1 MGRRSALGDTSQEL
15 DDLDDGVVRALEHG
29 LGKEREKAPAG
40 FAAVLP
46 DRSPMSHM
54 HAAFIEWMA
63 VGTSQPVRVQQVQQE
78 IVAALRVE
86 QVIEREVHH
95 RDRLLAK
102 SQTLRPAFPYYRP
115 STAKTSA

>member
-1 MGRRSALGDTSQEL
+1 MGDTSQEL
-15 DDLDDGVVRALEHG
+15 DDLDDGVVRASEHG
-29 LGKEREKAPAG
+29 LGKGREETPAG

-86 QVIEREVHH
+86 QVIEWKVHH
-95 RDRLLAK
+95 RGRLLAK